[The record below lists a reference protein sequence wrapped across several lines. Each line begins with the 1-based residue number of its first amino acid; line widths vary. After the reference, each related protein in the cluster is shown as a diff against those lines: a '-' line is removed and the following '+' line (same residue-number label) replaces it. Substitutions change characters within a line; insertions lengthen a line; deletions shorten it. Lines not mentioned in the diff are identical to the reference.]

1 MFASLLRGERS
12 KNGLC
17 SDEVAGLEPM
27 APRAHALCA
36 IGGEFHVP
44 DGTKR
49 PQVHQ
54 AYKTKNTADKKSAVF
69 HFWSE

>member
-1 MFASLLRGERS
+1 
-12 KNGLC
+12 
-17 SDEVAGLEPM
+17 M

-54 AYKTKNTADKKSAVF
+54 AYKTKNTADKTSTVF
-69 HFWSE
+69 FGPSDRT

>member
-1 MFASLLRGERS
+1 
-12 KNGLC
+12 
-17 SDEVAGLEPM
+17 M

-54 AYKTKNTADKKSAVF
+54 AYKTKKHRRQNADGV
-69 HFWSE
+69 FWSE